1 MQSWFCRQRASFS
14 YVGLAFGT
22 LFFCASLAPSLL
34 PRNDVVQGLESG
46 LALAVGDSLGV
57 SVVWLWQLLELP
69 SSRAAKLRTAYA
81 RE

>member
-1 MQSWFCRQRASFS
+1 MQSWFCRQRASFIRWIG
-14 YVGLAFGT
+14 VRDA
-22 LFFCASLAPSLL
+22 LFLRVPCPSLL

-69 SSRAAKLRTAYA
+69 SSGAKLRTAYA